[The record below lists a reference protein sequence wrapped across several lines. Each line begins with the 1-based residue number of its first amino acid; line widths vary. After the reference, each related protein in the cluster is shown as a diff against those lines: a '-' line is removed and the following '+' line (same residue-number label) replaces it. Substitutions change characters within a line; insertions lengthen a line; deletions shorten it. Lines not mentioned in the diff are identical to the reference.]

1 MLLVAIKNQKVAIQN
16 QPKKIDARIYRVHKV
31 IPVGLYGLG
40 AYVCRAHFL
49 YRARS
54 AVPRTDS

>member
-1 MLLVAIKNQKVAIQN
+1 
-16 QPKKIDARIYRVHKV
+16 VHKV

-54 AVPRTDS
+54 AKGLVHSHKKKS